1 MSEKSTKTLLRI
13 LMLHGY
19 TQNAAVFNDRTGGLR
34 KSLKQIA
41 EFVYCDAPFD
51 VPKFISPEQEDSKED
66 ENEKDQPSKGW
77 YTKTLKS
84 DPVKDVD
91 KSLDY
96 LNDVF
101 KQQGPFDGVWGFS
114 QGATMTH
121 FLVNTV
127 LDNRNNPTN
136 NNSRNS
142 IDFKFAILT
151 ATSKS
156 AHPFLAGFEDRF
168 YRKECRLDMSS
179 LFIIGKMD
187 RITEYSKALELT
199 EYYERP
205 KVYVHEKGHFIP
217 TDKESKQVYSEFL
230 NEIRVLIK

>member
-1 MSEKSTKTLLRI
+1 MSEKSTKPLLRI

-41 EFVYCDAPFD
+41 EFVYSDAPFD
-51 VPKFISPEQEDSKED
+51 VPKFISPEESKED

-77 YTKTLKS
+77 YTKTPES
-84 DPVKDVD
+84 DPVKDVE

-101 KQQGPFDGVWGFS
+101 KQKGPFDGVWGFS

-127 LDNRNNPTN
+127 LDSRNNQTN
-136 NNSRNS
+136 NNLRNS

-156 AHPFLAGFEDRF
+156 AHVFLAGFEDRF
-168 YRKECRLDMSS
+168 YRKDHRLDMPS

-187 RITEYSKALELT
+187 KITEYSKALELT

-205 KVYVHEKGHFIP
+205 RVYVHEKGHFIP
-217 TDKESKQVYSEFL
+217 SDKESKQVYAEFL
-230 NEIRVLIK
+230 NEMRVMI